1 MSSTKLAFIAVA
13 CFGLGLLAP
22 LFFLGYDR
30 MSSDTPLEPKWRVI
44 AAFGSSWVFC
54 FLGFRVLR
62 KAR

>member
-1 MSSTKLAFIAVA
+1 MSSTKLAFIAVT

-22 LFFLGYDR
+22 LFFLGDR
-30 MSSDTPLEPKWRVI
+30 ISSDTPLESKWRVI

-54 FLGFRVLR
+54 FLGFRVLW